1 MQIFRLDNPLFG
13 KGLTIPQRLCFLNAM
28 IHFLHGLPRI
38 IFLIA
43 PLPFLFANIYVIL
56 RQCDRDFRVLDPA
69 YGAFHDDDVHDSP
82 RLPIPL
88 HQCAV

>member
-1 MQIFRLDNPLFG
+1 MVQIFRLDNPLFG

-43 PLPFLFANIYVIL
+43 PLPFLFANIYVIYASAI
-56 RQCDRDFRVLDPA
+56 A